1 MEKTEIHYCGKYF
14 IKDIKENADLEE
26 LSRWYIEIL
35 SDVTMAKVDM
45 SKPKLETLTEAQYK
59 TRIHNYKRKVEF
71 GEMFLESLNVRM
83 DFLKSD
89 YYLGYLEGKKYA

>member
-1 MEKTEIHYCGKYF
+1 
-14 IKDIKENADLEE
+14 
-26 LSRWYIEIL
+26 
-35 SDVTMAKVDM
+35 MAKVDM
-45 SKPKLETLTEAQYK
+45 SKPKLETLTESQYK